1 MACIQKFFLKNN
13 DILPVAD
20 FNLTDLEVGTSL
32 YEVVK
37 IINGKPLFLEEH
49 ILRMRKSAEIKKMTI
64 WLTDDEIKQRVFKIC
79 KVNNLENGRLKFVFR
94 FYEEENLYISFF
106 IQVITPSPDLYETG
120 VKLISIKGKRL
131 SPNAKVI
138 NYDLRQFVK
147 AEIIKNNAFEALL
160 INDAN
165 QITEGSKSN
174 FFLIKD
180 KKVYTPFAKD
190 VLVGV
195 TRNYVFDICKKNN
208 IEIIET
214 DICFNDLKS
223 YNSCFITGTSLGVL
237 AVNQIDNYVFLKKN
251 GLLELISSEYKGRI
265 DDYLKL

>member
-160 INDAN
+160 IND
-165 QITEGSKSN
+165 
-174 FFLIKD
+174 D
-180 KKVYTPFAKD
+180 
-190 VLVGV
+190 
-195 TRNYVFDICKKNN
+195 